1 MRNLVRLELAKF
13 SLKPHLIGL
22 GIANVIILFIS
33 VFTSTLFTDGA
44 NTAMAGLP
52 PMQLDTLTMAALLVN
67 ATLIVWES
75 VLISTFIIEEYRN
88 KTIGLLFTYPV
99 NRAKLIL
106 TKVIMIC
113 GIILV
118 FHVCASV
125 FQNICISFLSRQF
138 DFVTYSFENPFVQAI
153 TTVSTILLGLFPMF
167 VGMAKK
173 STIATIVSSLI
184 IVAIASNSQ
193 GATAGLLS
201 IPLLAITFGI
211 IGAVFAAFAI
221 KKMITS
227 DLYN

>member
-1 MRNLVRLELAKF
+1 MRNLVYLELKKF
-13 SLKPHLIGL
+13 SLRPHLIGL
-22 GIANVIILFIS
+22 GMANIIILLVSI
-33 VFTSTLFTDGA
+33 FTSTFFTSGT
-44 NTAMAGLP
+44 NTSVAGLP
-52 PMQLDTLTMAALLVN
+52 PMQLDTVTMAALLVN

-88 KTIGLLFTYPV
+88 KTIALLFTYPV

-113 GIILV
+113 GIIFV
-118 FHVCASV
+118 FHICSMV
-125 FQNICISFLSRQF
+125 FQNICISFLRRQF
-138 DFVTYSFENPFVQAI
+138 DFVTYSFENPFVQVI

-167 VGMAKK
+167 VGMVKK
-173 STIATIVSSLI
+173 STITTVVSSLI
-184 IVAIASNSQ
+184 IVAVASNSQ

-201 IPLLAITFGI
+201 IPLLAITFGM
-211 IGAVFAAFAI
+211 IGAIFGAVAI